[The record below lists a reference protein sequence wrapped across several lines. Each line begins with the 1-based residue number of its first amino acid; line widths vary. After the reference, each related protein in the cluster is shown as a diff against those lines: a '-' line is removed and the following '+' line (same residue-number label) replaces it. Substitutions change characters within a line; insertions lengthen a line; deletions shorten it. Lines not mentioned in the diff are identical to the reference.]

1 MSQVSGIL
9 DSKLEDL
16 SERTTTKLLKFDK
29 SVFSSENEEYVILT
43 LWVIMSIRN
52 ESMKYGNYKV
62 LHKF

>member
-16 SERTTTKLLKFDK
+16 SERTMTKLLKFDK

-43 LWVIMSIRN
+43 L
-52 ESMKYGNYKV
+52 
-62 LHKF
+62 